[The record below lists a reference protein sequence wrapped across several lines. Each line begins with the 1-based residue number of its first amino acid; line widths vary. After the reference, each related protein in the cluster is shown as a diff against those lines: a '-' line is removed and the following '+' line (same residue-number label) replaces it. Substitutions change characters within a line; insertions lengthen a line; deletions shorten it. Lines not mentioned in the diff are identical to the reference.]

1 MSITSDYIESLGR
14 SILFT
19 TDVEADSEYW
29 TLFVPNYEIA
39 SSDNLIVSF
48 DVQFNAPYV
57 QFETTATDTEIAFT
71 SNPTDENTYVDYSV
85 AWGEA
90 TKDGSFP
97 MLFAKT
103 NRNRVIEDESYMA
116 VMSIG
121 DMSLPYYENLDTSF
135 GDGADYYTDN
145 GLGPFTYGQLADVI
159 YTGDKFSLQDRF
171 QEYDNETFASRLQTI
186 VGSACKTLA
195 NQTNNNEKI
204 FVFNKSRPID
214 MGVCVSSPLTNTSAT
229 QNVSYTRTTIT
240 TEIPDDPGVDTG
252 ILDSELMS
260 DPVEEEEELIE
271 GGLGL
276 GGTTFESAD
285 TERVEEAT
293 EGGLGLGVMRA
304 ADTGR
309 VEEATT
315 GGVFSGGSTY
325 GGGS

>member
-1 MSITSDYIESLGR
+1 
-14 SILFT
+14 
-19 TDVEADSEYW
+19 
-29 TLFVPNYEIA
+29 
-39 SSDNLIVSF
+39 
-48 DVQFNAPYV
+48 
-57 QFETTATDTEIAFT
+57 
-71 SNPTDENTYVDYSV
+71 
-85 AWGEA
+85 
-90 TKDGSFP
+90 
-97 MLFAKT
+97 
-103 NRNRVIEDESYMA
+103 
-116 VMSIG
+116 
-121 DMSLPYYENLDTSF
+121 
-135 GDGADYYTDN
+135 
-145 GLGPFTYGQLADVI
+145 
-159 YTGDKFSLQDRF
+159 
-171 QEYDNETFASRLQTI
+171 QTI
-186 VGSACKTLA
+186 VGSACNILA